1 MTAPADGYF
10 HRLSRECPTELF
22 INNPTLAEA
31 EMALQA
37 GAIGATTNP
46 TYPAR
51 LLKEEP
57 EYLGRLIDEAVRE
70 TDDDNQAADLVYQK
84 AIGRLQKL
92 FHPLYIE
99 TQGHYGYV
107 AMQGDPRLNTDS
119 AAILDGAVRYRKLG
133 DNMIIKVPSWPAGA
147 VALEQMIA
155 MGIPTIGTLGF
166 SIDQAIFMAEA
177 YRRALQ
183 HSQSRPPCHV
193 VFIAGVLD
201 THLAEVARQAG
212 NPGLVDL
219 IQYAGSAVNRKVYHV
234 FKSRGYEARVQGGGA
249 RGPHHFLD
257 LVGGD
262 LSITIGW
269 NLAKQ
274 LIETD
279 GPIVSLIDAQT
290 PEATISALEAGLPD
304 FRKSYQ
310 EGSLRPEEFQE
321 FGPVMGF
328 QSTFLRGVETL
339 VAAVASTRGAARLA
353 ESVR

>member
-1 MTAPADGYF
+1 MPVDGYF
-10 HRLSRECPTELF
+10 HRLSREYPTELF

-46 TYPAR
+46 TYPSR

-57 EYLGRLIDEAVRE
+57 EYVGRLIEQAVRE
-70 TDDDNQAADLVYQK
+70 TDDDNQAADLVYQR
-84 AIGRLQKL
+84 AVGRLQKL

-107 AMQGDPRLNTDS
+107 AMQGDPRLNTDPV
-119 AAILDGAVRYRKLG
+119 AILDGAVRYRQLG
-133 DNMIIKVPSWPAGA
+133 ENMIIKVPSWPAGA

-166 SIDQAIFMAEA
+166 SLDQAIFMAEA

-183 HSQSRPPCHV
+183 HSASRPPCHV

-201 THLAEVARQAG
+201 THLADAARQAG
-212 NPGLVDL
+212 NPGLGDL
-219 IQYAGSAVNRKVYHV
+219 IQYAGSAVNRKVYYV

-269 NLAKQ
+269 NLAQQ
-274 LIETD
+274 LIEAD
-279 GPIVSLIDAQT
+279 EPVVSRIDVET
-290 PEATISALEAGLPD
+290 PEQTISALEAGLPD
-304 FRKSYQ
+304 FRKSYE

-321 FGPVMGF
+321 FGPVVGF
-328 QSTFLRGVETL
+328 QKTFLAGVEVVVAS
-339 VAAVASTRGAARLA
+339 VAATRGAARL
-353 ESVR
+353 EEGVR